1 MWLAPAL
8 AACCAAS
15 RGNLPSTLTEGA
27 TVSIKSTATKKF
39 CSSGTDEVSC
49 SASVVGKEQVFKVK
63 VDDGKVGFQDFNGN
77 WCTPTNDALK
87 CNATRV
93 GKSEM
98 FNCYGIA
105 HTQTGGLQSS
115 DSRKWCVVLGG
126 VTSIRCGENTM
137 SNVFEFAS
145 SPSLASVLL

>member
-1 MWLAPAL
+1 MWLAKLL

-15 RGNLPSTLTEGA
+15 GGNLPSTLTEGA

-39 CSSGTDEVSC
+39 CSSGADGVSC
-49 SASVVGKEQVFKVK
+49 SSTTVGKEQVFKVK
-63 VDDGKVGFQDFNGN
+63 VDNGKVGFQDVNGK
-77 WCTPTNDALK
+77 WCTPTPDGLK
-87 CNATRV
+87 CNATHV

-115 DSRKWCVVLGG
+115 DSRKWCVIPGQE
-126 VTSIRCGENTM
+126 TAIRCGEDTM
-137 SNVFEFAS
+137 RNVFEFAS
-145 SPSLASVLL
+145 SPSLTSILL